1 MGILILAIII
11 TAFVVYKIFIKKRDE
26 ERKALYNEIL
36 ASLKL
41 TDISSYIRYYDD
53 HVTVKSKA
61 TLDKYDNIKYLKE
74 FDKLDTVKR
83 VVDKQIEI
91 KKKLEAFIKQNDFM
105 DRKEYGFCVSR
116 LQVYLKLCN
125 GYKVN
130 IAYITSAGNNRG
142 SRVLRM
148 TSTDVKE
155 YLNHPEYFMTK
166 AEYNKLVKQQNKE
179 KLENKKHALYDQVN
193 EIINNANNCKDNLI
207 IKSKLKELD
216 ELISNLFDRTVNSI
230 SKIKNLESDEWEM
243 IENLISDTRAK
254 VNEIISFDKKIHDYY
269 ESSDF
274 KKIKETCSLITSS
287 QKEFNDYIKE
297 KAESISKLFGTRVV
311 RNETENE
318 DTYNFI
324 RPYKK
329 TITPFTCEVSA
340 QVFSSA
346 ENSPIDYTIKYF
358 YPNKS
363 QYKTQIEKLRIL
375 IEELETLKEAK
386 VIIETYIR
394 DYDEYIS
401 NVPDFVLKND
411 EKGFYERLGLTI
423 IDEEVLNIE
432 YKFAYTSDGGKAGR
446 SFTVPM
452 TEETITEL
460 INRLTDKLSS
470 EALRA
475 EQRSLMTQKLRN
487 HIKER
492 DDFTCKLC
500 GNSTHR
506 EPNLLLEIDHITPI
520 AKGGLTVEENLQ
532 TLCWKC
538 NRSKGSKLLDI

>member
-1 MGILILAIII
+1 MGVLILVLIIV
-11 TAFVVYKIFIKKRDE
+11 AFVAYKIFIKKRDE
-26 ERKALYNEIL
+26 EREALYNEML

-41 TDISSYIRYYDD
+41 TDLSLYIKTFDD
-53 HVTVKSKA
+53 YITVKSRA
-61 TLDKYDNIKYLKE
+61 TLDKYDKIKYIKE
-74 FDKLDTVKR
+74 FDRLDTVER
-83 VVDKQIEI
+83 VVNKQIEI
-91 KKKLEAFIKQNDFM
+91 KKQLESFIKDNSFT
-105 DRKEYGFCVSR
+105 DRKEYDFCISR
-116 LQVYLKLCN
+116 LQRYIKLCN
-125 GYKVN
+125 GYKINV
-130 IAYITSAGNNRG
+130 AYITKAGNNLA
-142 SRVLRM
+142 SRLLRI
-148 TSTDVKE
+148 TSKDVKE
-155 YLNHPEYFMTK
+155 YINHPEYFMTK
-166 AEYNKLVKQQNKE
+166 AEYNKLIKEQNRE
-179 KLENKKHALYDQVN
+179 KLENKKHALYDEVN
-193 EIINNANNCKDNLI
+193 KIIDKANNCKDNLI
-207 IKSKLKELD
+207 IKSKSKELD
-216 ELISNLFDRTVNSI
+216 MLISNLFDRTVNSI

-243 IENLISDTRAK
+243 IENLISDTRTK
-254 VNEIISFDKKIHDYY
+254 VDEIVSFDKKIHAYY

-297 KAESISKLFGTRVV
+297 KAESISKLFGTRLV

-329 TITPFTCEVSA
+329 TITPFTCEVSS

-346 ENSPIDYTIKYF
+346 ENNPIDYIIKYF
-358 YPNKS
+358 YRNKS

-375 IEELETLKEAK
+375 IEELETLREAK
-386 VIIETYIR
+386 DIIENYKK

-401 NVPDFVLKND
+401 NVPSYVLDND
-411 EKGFYERLGLTI
+411 EKGFYERLGLTL
-423 IDEEVLNIE
+423 IDEEVLNVE

-460 INRLTDKLSS
+460 INRLTDKLSN

-487 HIKER
+487 YIKER
-492 DDFTCKLC
+492 DDFTCKIC
-500 GNSTHR
+500 GNSTHK